1 MNIDKPS
8 VRYLT
13 VTADAQ
19 GQRIDNY
26 LLKQLKGLP
35 KSIVYRILRKGE
47 VRVNKGRVKPDYRVQ
62 PGDEIRIPPL
72 RLASASEMILPSNK
86 VLQILATAIIFED
99 DKLIVLN
106 KPSGLPVH
114 GGSGVSYGVIEAL
127 RALRPHL
134 EGLELVHRL
143 DKETSGCLLL
153 AKKRSVLKELHEML
167 RDGGMQKVY
176 LALVKGRWPAKVK
189 AIEAPLLKNQLLSG
203 ERMVKV
209 NPEQGKAA
217 KTLFKPL
224 EYYAKATLVE
234 ASPITGRTHQIR
246 VHALHAGY
254 PLAGDNKYGNEEF
267 NQWLHTQGGKRLF
280 LHAAKLSFKLP
291 SSGQRYE
298 FNAPLPVELQRL
310 LTKLV
315 NQ

>member
-1 MNIDKPS
+1 MNVDKPS

-13 VTADAQ
+13 VEAMAE

-26 LLKQLKGLP
+26 LLRQLKGLP

-47 VRVNKGRVKPDYRVQ
+47 VRVNKGRVKPDYRVK
-62 PGDEIRIPPL
+62 PGDEIRVPPL
-72 RLASASEMILPSNK
+72 RLATSSEAILPSDK
-86 VLQILATAIIFED
+86 VLQILAAAILFED

-114 GGSGVSYGVIEAL
+114 GGSGLSYGVIEAL

-153 AKKRSVLKELHEML
+153 AKKRGVLKELHEML
-167 RDGGMQKVY
+167 RNGHMQKTY
-176 LALVKGRWPAKVK
+176 LALVKGRWPAK
-189 AIEAPLLKNQLLSG
+189 INLIDAPLLKNQLSSG

-217 KTLFKPL
+217 KTLFKPV
-224 EYYAKATLVE
+224 EYYSNASLVE

-267 NQWLHTQGGKRLF
+267 NQWIRMQGGKRLF
-280 LHAAKLSFKLP
+280 LHAAKLSFQLP

-298 FNAPLPVELQRL
+298 FKAPLPAELQRL
-310 LTKLV
+310 LTKLAV
-315 NQ
+315 K